1 VNGAPGGRAPGNHR
15 HSAPDGN
22 PAAVNSRRS
31 PSRRPADSDRRRCVW
46 NADRRVGA
54 EPCQRIFPVALRHY
68 PRLRP
73 GHWFYRAQVYR
84 VRCPPWNRGRARC
97 LLDVASPRRGL
108 ADRPMTSMALAW
120 RTATAERAR
129 AVLALIGVTVIG
141 ALLFDMLLLSRG
153 LLVSFREL
161 LDSTGYDVRVTAT
174 DSVMFR
180 APIRPVP
187 GLARDTAALREVK
200 DGATLRREL
209 GNLQADAKHRDVTVL
224 SVSPGAERQAW
235 RIVSGMG
242 FSPEARLEE
251 PPLIVS
257 RRLAE

>member
-1 VNGAPGGRAPGNHR
+1 VNGAPGGRATGNHR

-22 PAAVNSRRS
+22 RAAVNSRRS
-31 PSRRPADSDRRRCVW
+31 PSRRPADSDGRRCVW
-46 NADRRVGA
+46 NADRRVGP
-54 EPCQRIFPVALRHY
+54 EPCQRILPVALRHY

-120 RTATAERAR
+120 RTATAERAP

-141 ALLFDMLLLSRG
+141 ALLFDILLLSRG

-161 LDSTGYDVRVTAT
+161 LDSSGYGEGVTAT

-180 APIRPVP
+180 AQIRHVTE
-187 GLARDTAALREVK
+187 LARDIAGLPEVK
-200 DGATLRREL
+200 DVAILRREL
-209 GNLQADAKHRDVTVL
+209 ASLQVIDKHRDVTALEVW
-224 SVSPGAERQAW
+224 PGAE
-235 RIVSGMG
+235 
-242 FSPEARLEE
+242 
-251 PPLIVS
+251 
-257 RRLAE
+257 